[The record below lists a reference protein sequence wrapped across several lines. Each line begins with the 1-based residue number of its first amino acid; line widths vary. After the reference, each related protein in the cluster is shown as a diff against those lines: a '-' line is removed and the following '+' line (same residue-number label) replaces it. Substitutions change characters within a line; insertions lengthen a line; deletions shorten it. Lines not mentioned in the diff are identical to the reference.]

1 MLTIYYLRSLLKT
14 GTKTDHQQEQDH
26 IPQHAAVCVSAG
38 MCVGEKAEKTKQKQR
53 EKNEGDHRKWPNAS
67 HSQRQHP
74 PLQAFCP
81 DISAPL
87 LTNAALCRAA
97 ALMVA
102 LGHPSQVCFTLS
114 FLRLRL
120 KFGREHQNSVLD
132 THSFCGFFQ
141 NYEAFFDAR
150 EDNAVYAFL
159 GLTAPPGSKVYTHT
173 HTHVHRTTRA

>member
-1 MLTIYYLRSLLKT
+1 
-14 GTKTDHQQEQDH
+14 
-26 IPQHAAVCVSAG
+26 
-38 MCVGEKAEKTKQKQR
+38 MCVGEKAEKTKAEEKA
-53 EKNEGDHRKWPNAS
+53 KNEGDHRKWRNAWR
-67 HSQRQHP
+67 SQRQHP

-102 LGHPSQVCFTLS
+102 FGHRSEVCFTLFVSQVGAQIRMRTSKFS
-114 FLRLRL
+114 FGQTFSLCA
-120 KFGREHQNSVLD
+120 S
-132 THSFCGFFQ
+132 Q

-159 GLTAPPGSKVYTHT
+159 GLTAPPGSKVHT
-173 HTHVHRTTRA
+173 HTRTHTEANRAYCHTGLCA